1 MLGQWAKRSL
11 KRKLAYSINPS
22 KRVIKYL
29 KKLKNKQ
36 LKRKFTDAIFNVI
49 ANDPYVGNEKHGDL
63 KNYYAYGFKHKRVEY
78 RIAYTIND
86 DNEIVIVVLAGPH
99 EKFYEQLKRTVN

>member
-1 MLGQWAKRSL
+1 M
-11 KRKLAYSINPS
+11 AYNINPS

-29 KKLKNKQ
+29 RKLKNRQ
-36 LKRKFTDAIFNVI
+36 LKEKFTDAIYGTI

-63 KNYYAYGFKHKRVEY
+63 SSYFAYGFKYDRVDY

-86 DNEIVIVVLAGPH
+86 DNEIVIVVLAGSH
-99 EKFYEQLKRTVN
+99 EKFYEQLKRIVNR